1 MITIITWISFLS
13 RLIAT
18 PLVLYLV
25 TITCSEAQTQD
36 ITTSF
41 VQSKTVTTSYATIQ
55 PYSKIQ
61 CVKKCYEEGR
71 KGKCNIAGYN
81 MATKSCQLSDDM
93 EPDVLD
99 ATDEAE
105 GVYIFP
111 QGMFVIGILTLKNVK
126 NS

>member
-1 MITIITWISFLS
+1 V
-13 RLIAT
+13 A
-18 PLVLYLV
+18 LYLV

-36 ITTSF
+36 ITTAF
-41 VQSKTVTTSYATIQ
+41 VQSKTVATSYATIQ

-111 QGMFVIGILTLKNVK
+111 QGMFVIGIWTL
-126 NS
+126 